1 MTLNEFI
8 KEIFYLENK
17 KRKIPNIDKQIE
29 VFCEYLPK
37 YSISDNRNRLCA
49 FLGQIYIESAGF
61 TTTEECLCYST
72 KEILFKNFPR
82 LFKGL
87 TEEEKQTK
95 ANSLIKNSKA
105 FSKAAYNY
113 CHGRGYIQLTG
124 EENYKKI
131 SQIIFGD
138 DTLLKQPELLK
149 EYKYAIMSA
158 CIFWNE
164 NKINQFADILDT
176 ENITLK
182 VNGKAKL
189 HLKERTEKTKEY
201 LAILNQDSEFV
212 IY

>member
-1 MTLNEFI
+1 MNLNELI

-17 KRKIPNIDKQIE
+17 KRKIPDIEKQTE
-29 VFCEYLPK
+29 VFCEYLPQ

-49 FLGQIYIESAGF
+49 FLGQVYIESAGF
-61 TTTEECLCYST
+61 TTTEEGLCYST

-82 LFKGL
+82 LFKNL
-87 TEEEKQTK
+87 TEEQKQVK

-105 FSKAAYNY
+105 FSKEAYNGF
-113 CHGRGYIQLTG
+113 HGRGYIQLTW

-131 SQIIFGD
+131 SQITFGN

-149 EYKYAIMSA
+149 EYKYAMISA
-158 CIFWNE
+158 CLFWNE
-164 NKINQFADILDT
+164 NKINQFADVLDI
-176 ENITLK
+176 ENVTLR

-201 LAILNQDSEFV
+201 LALIEKNQV
-212 IY
+212 